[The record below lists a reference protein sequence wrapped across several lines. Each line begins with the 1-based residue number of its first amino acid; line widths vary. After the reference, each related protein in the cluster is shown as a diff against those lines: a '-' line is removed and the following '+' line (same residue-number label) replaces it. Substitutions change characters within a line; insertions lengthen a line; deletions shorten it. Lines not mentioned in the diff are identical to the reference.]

1 MANGNDDDRWCEC
14 GHLESDHRTGG
25 CGACA
30 EDLGCDCMRF
40 KPAEDQ
46 DD

>member
-14 GHLESDHRTGG
+14 GHLESDHNYR
-25 CGACA
+25 CGAPA
-30 EDLGCDCMRF
+30 EEPCDCMRF